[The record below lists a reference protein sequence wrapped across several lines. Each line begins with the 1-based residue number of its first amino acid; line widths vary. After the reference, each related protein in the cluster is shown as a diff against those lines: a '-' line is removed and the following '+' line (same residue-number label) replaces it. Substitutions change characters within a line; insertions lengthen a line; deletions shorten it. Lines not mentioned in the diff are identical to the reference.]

1 MRELGLLA
9 VTLLALFLALPAM
22 LSSPAVIEMILRE
35 DAANA
40 AYLGEAAEME
50 ILARARAWLGQADDA
65 GTRLASPSPPLAD
78 PLSERLGKIGE
89 GLSKTPY
96 FVGLRA
102 LARLAVYRASAALEW
117 LLVCLPLIA
126 ASLVDG
132 VVMRAVKTRTLVH
145 HSPVVYGIGLWGALA
160 SLAGLLVV
168 LVVPASVHPLAL
180 AALLLLL
187 AFSLGAAASNFHR
200 LR

>member
-1 MRELGLLA
+1 
-9 VTLLALFLALPAM
+9 M

-40 AYLGEAAEME
+40 AYLGEAAETE
-50 ILARARAWLGQADDA
+50 ILARARAWLGHADEA
-65 GTRLASPSPPLAD
+65 GTRLASPSSPPAD
-78 PLSERLGKIGE
+78 PLSERLGKIGA
-89 GLSKTPY
+89 GLSETPY

-102 LARLAVYRASAALEW
+102 LGRLAVYRASAALEW

-132 VVMRAVKTRTLVH
+132 VVMRAVKTRTLVY
-145 HSPVVYGIGLWGALA
+145 HSPVVYGIGLWGSLA
-160 SLAGLLVV
+160 SLAGLLVM